1 MKYLTREQVMKL
13 HQVLI
18 ETSGGSL
25 GIRDEGMLDS
35 ALKTPLQTFD
45 KRELFPTILDKATRL
60 AFGLIKNH
68 PFIDGNKRIGTHAM
82 LIFLALNNI
91 MLSYKD
97 EELIKFIT
105 GSRSFDTWDAFL
117 KECEQLGLNDY
128 IAEYTRQYNAL
139 HQ

>member
-1 MKYLTREQVMKL
+1 MKYLTREQVIKL
-13 HQVLI
+13 HQALI

-45 KRELFPTILDKATRL
+45 KHELFPSILDKASRL

-68 PFIDGNKRIGTHAM
+68 PFIDGNKHIGTHAM

-97 EELIKFIT
+97 EELVDIIFKVAS
-105 GSRSFDTWDAFL
+105 GRA
-117 KECEQLGLNDY
+117 N
-128 IAEYTRQYNAL
+128 EYDLYSWIEN
-139 HQ
+139 HQS

>member
-1 MKYLTREQVMKL
+1 MKYLTREQVIKL
-13 HQVLI
+13 HQALI
-18 ETSGGSL
+18 EASGGSS
-25 GIRDEGMLDS
+25 GIRDVGMLDS

-45 KRELFPTILDKATRL
+45 ENELFPSVLDKAARL

-97 EELIKFIT
+97 EELIDIILKVAS
-105 GSRSFDTWDAFL
+105 GKANENDLYTWI
-117 KECEQLGLNDY
+117 KN
-128 IAEYTRQYNAL
+128 
-139 HQ
+139 HQA

>member
-1 MKYLTREQVMKL
+1 MKYLTREQVIKL
-13 HQVLI
+13 HQALI
-18 ETSGGSL
+18 ETSGGSS
-25 GIRDEGMLDS
+25 GIRDVGMLDS

-45 KRELFPTILDKATRL
+45 ENELFPSVLDKAARL

-97 EELIKFIT
+97 EELIDIILKVASGKANENDFY
-105 GSRSFDTWDAFL
+105 TWI
-117 KECEQLGLNDY
+117 KN
-128 IAEYTRQYNAL
+128 
-139 HQ
+139 HQA

>member
-97 EELIKFIT
+97 EELIDIIFKVA
-105 GSRSFDTWDAFL
+105 SDRAD
-117 KECEQLGLNDY
+117 ENDLY
-128 IAEYTRQYNAL
+128 SWIEN
-139 HQ
+139 HQA

>member
-1 MKYLTREQVMKL
+1 MKYLTQEQVMKL
-13 HQVLI
+13 HQILI
-18 ETSGGSL
+18 KTSGGSL

-97 EELIKFIT
+97 EELIDIIFKVA
-105 GSRSFDTWDAFL
+105 SDRAD
-117 KECEQLGLNDY
+117 ENDLY
-128 IAEYTRQYNAL
+128 SWIEN
-139 HQ
+139 HQA

>member
-1 MKYLTREQVMKL
+1 MKYLTREQVIKL
-13 HQVLI
+13 HQALI
-18 ETSGGSL
+18 ETSGGSS

-45 KRELFPTILDKATRL
+45 ENELFPSVLDKAARL

-68 PFIDGNKRIGTHAM
+68 PFIDGNKRIGTHVM

-97 EELIKFIT
+97 EELIDIIFRVA
-105 GSRSFDTWDAFL
+105 SDRAD
-117 KECEQLGLNDY
+117 ENDLY
-128 IAEYTRQYNAL
+128 SWIEN
-139 HQ
+139 HQA

>member
-1 MKYLTREQVMKL
+1 MKYLTREQVIKL
-13 HQVLI
+13 HQALI
-18 ETSGGSL
+18 ETSGGSS
-25 GIRDEGMLDS
+25 GIRDVGMLDS

-45 KRELFPTILDKATRL
+45 ENELFPSVLDKAVRL

-97 EELIKFIT
+97 EELIDIILKVAS
-105 GSRSFDTWDAFL
+105 GKANENDLYTWI
-117 KECEQLGLNDY
+117 KN
-128 IAEYTRQYNAL
+128 
-139 HQ
+139 HQA

>member
-97 EELIKFIT
+97 KELIDIIFKVA
-105 GSRSFDTWDAFL
+105 SDRAD
-117 KECEQLGLNDY
+117 ENDL
-128 IAEYTRQYNAL
+128 YNWIEN
-139 HQ
+139 HQA

>member
-1 MKYLTREQVMKL
+1 MKYLTREQVIKL
-13 HQVLI
+13 HQALI
-18 ETSGGSL
+18 ETSGGSS

-45 KRELFPTILDKATRL
+45 ENELFPSVLDKAVRL

-68 PFIDGNKRIGTHAM
+68 PFIDGNKRIGTHVM

-97 EELIKFIT
+97 EELIDIILKVAS
-105 GSRSFDTWDAFL
+105 GKANENDLYTWI
-117 KECEQLGLNDY
+117 KN
-128 IAEYTRQYNAL
+128 
-139 HQ
+139 HQA

>member
-1 MKYLTREQVMKL
+1 MKYLTREQVIKL
-13 HQVLI
+13 HQTLI

-35 ALKTPLQTFD
+35 ALNTPLQTFD
-45 KRELFPTILDKATRL
+45 KHELFPSILDKASRL

-97 EELIKFIT
+97 EELVHIIFKVAS
-105 GSRSFDTWDAFL
+105 GRA
-117 KECEQLGLNDY
+117 N
-128 IAEYTRQYNAL
+128 EYDLYSWIEN
-139 HQ
+139 HQS

>member
-1 MKYLTREQVMKL
+1 MKYLTQEQVMKL

-97 EELIKFIT
+97 EELIDIIFRVA
-105 GSRSFDTWDAFL
+105 SDRAD
-117 KECEQLGLNDY
+117 ENDLY
-128 IAEYTRQYNAL
+128 SWIEN
-139 HQ
+139 HQA

>member
-97 EELIKFIT
+97 EELIDIIFKVASDRA
-105 GSRSFDTWDAFL
+105 G
-117 KECEQLGLNDY
+117 ENDL
-128 IAEYTRQYNAL
+128 YNWIEN
-139 HQ
+139 HQA